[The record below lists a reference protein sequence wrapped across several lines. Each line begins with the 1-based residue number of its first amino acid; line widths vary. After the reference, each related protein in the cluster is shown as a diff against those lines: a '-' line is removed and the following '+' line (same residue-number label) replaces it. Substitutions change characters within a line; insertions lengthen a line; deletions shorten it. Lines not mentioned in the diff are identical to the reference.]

1 MIIGVEAHVGCVSSV
16 GDKTWVRVRSKI
28 EEYIGHEYDWDHYGL
43 SGHSLS
49 GKDRG
54 QIEVLGDGE
63 QENEQDLIKVSRVS
77 NVEGAE
83 SLVEKYDANM
93 N

>member
-1 MIIGVEAHVGCVSSV
+1 MIVGVEAHVGCVSSV

-43 SGHSLS
+43 HGNGLG
-49 GKDRG
+49 GKDG
-54 QIEVLGDGE
+54 GKVEVLGDGE

-77 NVEGAE
+77 KV
-83 SLVEKYDANM
+83 
-93 N
+93 